1 MRSLWPCIVIALIP
15 ILAGQPQ
22 PQLRLLATLEGSRP
36 TPFSSNIAL
45 SPDGKFLAS
54 NTDGMVKLWDVE
66 RRQVLTTL
74 RGNVVQGL
82 TFSPD
87 GKTLATASAAVQ
99 LWDVAKGTE
108 LATLKTDPAKFGFV
122 AFSPDGKTLAAA
134 GESGK
139 NDRKGVVTL
148 WDVDTH
154 KQKLDLTGYSG
165 SIFCVT
171 FSRDRKLVAAGG
183 GHFASN
189 GQAGA
194 GEVTIWDATTGKEKA
209 TLKAGEGEGEG
220 DAFIELVMSLAFSP
234 DGKTL
239 ALAGI
244 YGNVVLWD
252 LRTGKR
258 TATLQ
263 RFNPKGKEDDINSA
277 YSVVF
282 TPDGNLLIGGTL
294 HGLKFWDVSRGKQ
307 VDSLKPA
314 AAAVWSVALSR
325 DGKTLATAEGS
336 FENRLR
342 DLKEPTIKLW
352 RFSTGKTTDQ

>member
-1 MRSLWPCIVIALIP
+1 MRSLWPCLVIALVP
-15 ILAGQPQ
+15 FQAGPPQ

-36 TPFSSNIAL
+36 TPFASNIAL
-45 SPDGKFLAS
+45 SPDGKYLAS

-66 RRQVLTTL
+66 RRHVLTKL
-74 RGNVVQGL
+74 RGPVVQGL
-82 TFSPD
+82 AFSPD
-87 GKTLATASAAVQ
+87 SRILATASTGVQ

-108 LATLKTDPAKFGFV
+108 LATLKADPAKFAYV

-139 NDRKGVVTL
+139 NDSKGVVTL

-165 SIFCVT
+165 SIFCVA
-171 FSRDRKLVAAGG
+171 FSRDRKLVAVGG

-194 GEVTIWDATTGKEKA
+194 GEVTLWDATTGKEKA
-209 TLKAGEGEGEG
+209 TFKAGEGEGRG
-220 DAFIELVMSLAFSP
+220 DDFIELVWSLAFSP

-263 RFNPKGKEDDINSA
+263 RFNPQGKEDDINSA

-282 TPDGNLLIGGTL
+282 TPDGNLLIAGTL
-294 HGLKFWDVSRGKQ
+294 HGLKCWDVSSGKQ
-307 VDSLKPA
+307 VESLKPA
-314 AAAVWSVALSR
+314 AAAVWSLALSR
-325 DGKTLATAEGS
+325 DGKTLATAEGV

-352 RFSTGKTTDQ
+352 RFSTD